1 MSDHQITSTEHL
13 RAADPR
19 AVVQGPGYRITVLTS
34 RMLRLEHSADGA
46 FEDRP
51 TQLVRDRAFDVPE
64 FGVRE
69 TETGLELWTEH
80 LHLRYDRGPF
90 TPSGLAVSMRQ
101 KAQGAHF
108 TTWTYG
114 DPVWGTG
121 AQPSNLGGT
130 ARTLDDVDGATPI
143 ETGLL
148 STDGYTVVDD
158 STSLALD
165 ATGWPVPRQGGDDL
179 YFFGYG
185 RDFTDALAD
194 WFRLTGPSPMLPRWT
209 LGNWWSRF
217 HDYTTDSYLALMDR
231 FADEG
236 IPFSVAVIDM
246 DWHVTDIDP
255 AIGSGWTGYTWNTE
269 LFPDPEAFL
278 RGLHDRHLRTALNVH
293 PADGVRRHEDAYV
306 AMATELGL
314 DPEAGAAIGFDIG
327 SRAFADAYLRHL
339 HHPHEEIGVDFWWL
353 DWQSGS
359 ASRTAGLDPLWAL
372 NELHYADSGRDGERP
387 LTFSRYAGLG
397 SHRTPVG
404 FSGDTVATWD
414 SLAFQ
419 PRFTSTAANVGYFW
433 WSHDIGGHF
442 GGARDDELSAR
453 WYQFGAF
460 SPVNRLHSSKS
471 PFGSKEP
478 WRFTEPVRR
487 VMTEFLRLR
496 HRLVPYLYTA
506 MWDSHTHG
514 VGPVRPMYH
523 DHPREQR
530 AFEVPD
536 QYMFGPDL
544 LVAPVVVPVDPQ
556 TRLAAVPVWLPEG
569 EWVDLFTGRRYDGGR
584 DLVVHR
590 SLEQMPVFARAGS
603 LLVLADDPT
612 ADTGA
617 RADSVLVR
625 VFPGADGSTRLLEDD
640 GQARPGLADQQVTV
654 LRQTAMSDETTGT
667 TSVVVSV
674 DAPTGPG
681 VLLHRTV
688 RVELVGVADVAS
700 AVVRTAAGE
709 ASVGVE
715 PGETGVVIDLGTVD
729 LSDGLTL
736 TLHDVRQAPRD
747 LEAAFFTIV
756 DDALVAYDLKRAV
769 MDAQSALDGAALIAA
784 LHRLDLPGNLFGA
797 LVEQVAATTGDGSD
811 RRRVNP

>member
-1 MSDHQITSTEHL
+1 MSDHQSTSSDHL
-13 RAADPR
+13 SRADPR

-34 RMLRLEHSADGA
+34 RMLRLEHSPDGS

-51 TQLVRDRAFDVPE
+51 TQLVRDRSFAVPE

-69 TETGLELWTEH
+69 TETSVELWTEH

-114 DPVWGTG
+114 DPAWGTG
-121 AQPSNLGGT
+121 AVPSNLGGT

-148 STDGYTVVDD
+148 SKDGYTVVDD
-158 STSLALD
+158 SASLALD
-165 ATGWPVPRQGGDDL
+165 ATGWPVPREGGEDL
-179 YFFGYG
+179 YFLGYG

-194 WFRLTGPSPMLPRWT
+194 WFHLTGPSPMLPRWA

-255 AIGSGWTGYTWNTE
+255 ALGSGWTGYTWNRDF
-269 LFPDPEAFL
+269 FPDPEAFL

-293 PADGVRRHEDAYV
+293 PADGVRRHEEAYV

-327 SRAFADAYLRHL
+327 SREFADAYLRHL

-372 NELHYADSGRDGERP
+372 NELHYADSGRSGERP

-404 FSGDTVATWD
+404 FSGDTIATWD

-453 WYQFGAF
+453 WYQFGVF

-506 MWDSHTHG
+506 MWDSHTDG

-523 DHPREQR
+523 DHPREPR

-536 QYMFGPDL
+536 QYMFGADL

-556 TRLAAVPVWLPEG
+556 TRLAAVPVWFPEG
-569 EWVDLFTGRRYDGGR
+569 EWVDVFTGRRYDGGR

-590 SLEQMPVFARAGS
+590 GIEQMPVFARAGA
-603 LLVLADDPT
+603 LVVLADDLT
-612 ADTGA
+612 ADTDAPPG
-617 RADSVLVR
+617 SVLVR
-625 VFPGADGSTRLLEDD
+625 VFPGADGTARLLEDE
-640 GQARPGLADQQVTV
+640 GQARPGLADRHETV
-654 LRQTAMSDETTGT
+654 LHQRWTHHDAIGT
-667 TSVVVSV
+667 RSGVVAV
-674 DAPTGPG
+674 DVPTGPG
-681 VLLHRTV
+681 VLLRRRV
-688 RVELVGVADVAS
+688 RLELVGVAHVTAAS
-700 AVVRTAAGE
+700 LRTAAGDVDVVVE
-709 ASVGVE
+709 VGD
-715 PGETGVVIDLGTVD
+715 TGVTVDLGAVD

-736 TLHDVRQAPRD
+736 TLDGVRQAPHD
-747 LEAAFFTIV
+747 LEAAFFTVV

-769 MDAQSALDGAALIAA
+769 MDAQASLDGAALIAA

-797 LVEQVAATTGDGSD
+797 LVELVAATSGTGADSG
-811 RRRVNP
+811 RVNP